1 MSEPARTTD
10 ASIIGPCEVREI
22 TSIGEWLQWRL
33 PLVTASS
40 IGALF
45 GIHPHVSLDDL
56 VAEKRGQRRGE
67 GDNAS
72 MRAGRI
78 LEPAVIAAVN
88 EEKPEWRVVKATT
101 FHLIPELRL
110 GCTPDAFGADD
121 LLVQCKT
128 CSAAVWDAW
137 RGTAPIH
144 YLLQTLTEMLVCQR
158 QRGVLAIVV
167 RSPSFPLHLFDVPRH
182 PAAEARILDAVA
194 SFWSRW
200 DAGEHPQPQTAA
212 GLAELVSDGSHR
224 DFSGD
229 NELMSLLAERAEL
242 VPVRRDAEKRIDEI
256 DGAIKERL
264 GPASTAWCPG
274 WSLTFKSQTRKET
287 VLPERTFRVLR
298 VRAVDEQ
305 EAPDAATE

>member
-1 MSEPARTTD
+1 MSEPAR
-10 ASIIGPCEVREI
+10 EVREI
-22 TSIGEWLQWRL
+22 VSIGEWLQWRL

-45 GIHPHVSLDDL
+45 GVHPHVSLDDMI
-56 VAEKRGQRRGE
+56 AEKRGLRRGE

-78 LEPAVIAAVN
+78 LEPAVIAAIN
-88 EEKPEWRVVKATT
+88 EERPELQVVRATT

-110 GCTPDAFGADD
+110 GCTPDAWGADD
-121 LLVQCKT
+121 LLVQLKT
-128 CSAAVWDAW
+128 VSPAVWEQW
-137 RGTAPIH
+137 RATRPLH
-144 YLLQTLTEMLVCQR
+144 YVLQTLTEMLVCGR
-158 QRGVLAIVV
+158 SRGLLAIMV
-167 RSPSFPLHLFDVPRH
+167 RSPAFPLYLFDVNRH

-194 SFWSRW
+194 EFWKRW
-200 DAGEHPQPQTAA
+200 GAGEHPQPQTAV

-229 NELMSLLAERAEL
+229 NEIMSLLAERAEL
-242 VPVRRDAEKRIDEI
+242 VPVRRDAEKRLDEI

-274 WSLTFKSQTRKET
+274 WQISFKAQTRKET

-305 EAPDAATE
+305 ESPDAEA

>member
-1 MSEPARTTD
+1 MSEPAR
-10 ASIIGPCEVREI
+10 EVREI
-22 TSIGEWLQWRL
+22 TSIGEWLTWRQSL
-33 PLVTASS
+33 ITASS

-88 EEKPEWRVVKATT
+88 EERPELQVVRATT
-101 FHLIPELRL
+101 FHILPELRL
-110 GCTPDAFGADD
+110 GCTPDAWGADD
-121 LLVQCKT
+121 LLVQLKT
-128 CSAAVWDAW
+128 VSPAVWDQW
-137 RGTAPIH
+137 RATAPLH
-144 YLLQTLTEMLVCQR
+144 YVLQTLTEMLVCGR
-158 QRGVLAIVV
+158 QRGLLAIMI
-167 RSPSFPLHLFDVPRH
+167 RSPSFPLHLFDVNRH
-182 PAAEARILDAVA
+182 PAAETRIVDAVA
-194 SFWSRW
+194 EFWRRF
-200 DAGEHPQPQTAA
+200 DTGEHPQPQTAH
-212 GLAELVSDGSHR
+212 GLAEMVSDGSHR

-229 NELMSLLAERAEL
+229 NEMLSLLAERADL
-242 VPVRRDAEKRIDEI
+242 VPVRRDAEKRLDEI
-256 DGAIKERL
+256 DYIIKNRL

-298 VRAVDEQ
+298 IRAVDEQ
-305 EAPDAATE
+305 ETTDATE

>member
-1 MSEPARTTD
+1 MSGPGTLVMSEVAR
-10 ASIIGPCEVREI
+10 EVREI
-22 TSIGEWLQWRL
+22 TSIGEWLTWRQSL
-33 PLVTASS
+33 ITASS

-45 GIHPHVSLDDL
+45 NIHPHVSLDDL
-56 VAEKRGQRRGE
+56 IAEKLGQRRGE

-110 GCTPDAFGADD
+110 GCTPDAFGTDD

-137 RGTAPIH
+137 RGTAPTH
-144 YLLQTLTEMLVCQR
+144 YLLQTLTEMLVCGR
-158 QRGVLAIVV
+158 SRGVLAIMV
-167 RSPSFPLHLFDVPRH
+167 RSPSFPLHLFAVARH
-182 PAAEARILDAVA
+182 PAAEQRILDAVA
-194 SFWSRW
+194 EFWRMW

-212 GLAELVSDGSHR
+212 GLAEMVSDGSHK
-224 DFSGD
+224 DFSDD
-229 NELMSLLAERAEL
+229 NELPGLLAARADL
-242 VPVRRDAEKRIDEI
+242 MIARRGAEVQLDQIDATIKDRM
-256 DGAIKERL
+256 GA
-264 GPASTAWCPG
+264 ASTAWCPG
-274 WSLTFKSQTRKET
+274 WSLTFKAQTRRET

-298 VRAVDEQ
+298 IRAVDEQ
-305 EAPDAATE
+305 EGSDAAE